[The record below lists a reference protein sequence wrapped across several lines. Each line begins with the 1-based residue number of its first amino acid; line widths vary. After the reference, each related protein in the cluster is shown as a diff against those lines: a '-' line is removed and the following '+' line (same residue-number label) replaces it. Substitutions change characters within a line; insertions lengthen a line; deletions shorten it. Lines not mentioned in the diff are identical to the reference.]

1 MQVWRVAAQAP
12 LTAQEDLRAAAA
24 CLREGGL
31 VAFPTETVY
40 GLGANATLDTAVRA
54 VFTAK
59 GRPQDNPLIVHLPHP
74 DCLDWAVSPAADLP
88 PTVRRAMDAF
98 WPGPLTLLLPAHP
111 RLAFSVHPGLER
123 VGVRVPDHPVA
134 QALLRLAECPVAA
147 PSANRSGRP
156 SPTTA
161 EDVIEDLEGH
171 IDGVVDGGPCGVG
184 VESTVA
190 WVDAR
195 RVVIYRPGGVTPEQL
210 AEVCGVPVTVDPAVT
225 GERPVTA
232 PLAPGMKYR
241 HYAPDAQVW
250 VWWGDL
256 HKVQAAL
263 AAFVAAH
270 PGQRIAALVPPALAE
285 AAPASG
291 LAAGWVWVAP
301 AAEPYDV
308 ALSRAL
314 FRQLRRFD
322 RLGADHILVV
332 GVAPQGLGLAVMN
345 RLAKASA
352 GRVWQ
357 V

>member
-1 MQVWRVAAQAP
+1 MRVWRVTAEESLATQA
-12 LTAQEDLRAAAA
+12 DLRAAAE
-24 CLREGGL
+24 CLRAGGL

-40 GLGANATLDTAVRA
+40 GLGANATLEASVRA
-54 VFTAK
+54 VFAAK
-59 GRPQDNPLIVHLPHP
+59 GRPQDNPLIVHVPDL
-74 DCLDWAVSPAADLP
+74 DCLEWAVAHAEDLP
-88 PTVRRAMDAF
+88 STVRRAMEAF

-111 RLAFSVHPGLER
+111 RLAPSVHPGLER
-123 VGVRVPDHPVA
+123 VGVRVPHHPVA
-134 QALLRLAECPVAA
+134 QELLRLAGCPVAA

-161 EDVIEDLEGH
+161 ADVVEDLQGR
-171 IDGVVDGGPCGVG
+171 IDGVVDGGPCRLG
-184 VESTVA
+184 VESPVA
-190 WVDAR
+190 WVDDQ

-210 AEVCGVPVTVDPAVT
+210 AEACGVPVEVDPAVT
-225 GERPVTA
+225 AADPVST

-241 HYAPDAQVW
+241 HYAPNAQVW
-250 VWWGDL
+250 VWWGNL
-256 HKVQAAL
+256 PNVRSAL

-270 PGQRIAALVPPALAE
+270 PGQRLAALVPPELAE
-285 AAPASG
+285 AVSALG
-291 LAAGWVWVAP
+291 LAKAWVWVAP
-301 AAEPYDV
+301 AAQAYDA
-308 ALSRAL
+308 ALGRAL
-314 FRQLRRFD
+314 FQQLRHFD